1 MNSGKV
7 KVSLK
12 LGFLPLPG
20 KTFDLCE
27 LLEDAGESCPVEEGK
42 FSIKLALEIPR
53 ATPGVSRH
61 YTAVGLNGGC
71 FGRATSESNLASK
84 SVPLIYLFRTFSTCR
99 NNYRYMH
106 V

>member
-61 YTAVGLNGGC
+61 YTAVGLNGGVVLV
-71 FGRATSESNLASK
+71 GLQVKVTWQAR
-84 SVPLIYLFRTFSTCR
+84 VY
-99 NNYRYMH
+99 H
-106 V
+106 